1 MDKRAARA
9 QGVLGRS
16 SRTSSRFEGGEVQR
30 QRADGVRGRQCGMAP
45 KTDAGEAG
53 CGRAVCRICSH
64 RCSLAEGAVGR
75 CRARVARG
83 GEVVSLN
90 YGLATSLALDPIEK
104 KPLARLHP
112 GSTVLSVGSFGC
124 NLSCPFCQNASI
136 AQAGEHEVRWRR
148 VEPGELVEQ
157 ALRLAD
163 RGCIGIAYTYN
174 EPLVGFEFVRDC
186 ARLAHEAGLLNVVVS
201 NGMICDE
208 PLEELVPLI
217 DAANID
223 LKGFSQ
229 DFYDLVGGEYLTVRR
244 TIERLAAA
252 PSCHLEVTTLVIPGL
267 NDDVGQIAEA
277 ARWLASLDPGIT
289 YHLTRFFPQHRMAD
303 RPPTPIAT
311 LREAADAAR
320 RYLRDVRLGNC

>member
-9 QGVLGRS
+9 KGVLGRS

-30 QRADGVRGRQCGMAP
+30 QRADGVRGRPCGMAP

-53 CGRAVCRICSH
+53 RGRAVCRICPH

-75 CRARVARG
+75 CRARVARDG
-83 GEVVSLN
+83 VVVSLN

-104 KPLARLHP
+104 KPLARFHP

-136 AQAGEHEVRWRR
+136 AQAGKHEVRWRR

-174 EPLVGFEFVRDC
+174 ELLVGFEFVRDC

-201 NGMICDE
+201 NGVICDE

-229 DFYDLVGGEYLTVRR
+229 GFYDIVGGDFLTVRR

-267 NDDVGQIAEA
+267 NDDVEEIAEA
-277 ARWLASLDPGIT
+277 ARWLASLDHGIT

-320 RYLRDVRLGNC
+320 RHLHDVRLGNC

>member
-1 MDKRAARA
+1 
-9 QGVLGRS
+9 
-16 SRTSSRFEGGEVQR
+16 
-30 QRADGVRGRQCGMAP
+30 MAP

-53 CGRAVCRICSH
+53 RGRAVCRICPH

-75 CRARVARG
+75 CRARVARD

-104 KPLARLHP
+104 KPLARFHP

-186 ARLAHEAGLLNVVVS
+186 ARLVHEAGLLNVVVS

-229 DFYDLVGGEYLTVRR
+229 DFYDLVGGEYLTARR

-267 NDDVGQIAEA
+267 NDDVGQIADA
-277 ARWLASLDPGIT
+277 AWWLASLDPGIT

-303 RPPTPIAT
+303 RPPTSIAT
-311 LREAADAAR
+311 LREAAVAAR
-320 RYLRDVRLGNC
+320 RYLRYVRLGNC

>member
-1 MDKRAARA
+1 M
-9 QGVLGRS
+9 V
-16 SRTSSRFEGGEVQR
+16 
-30 QRADGVRGRQCGMAP
+30 P

-53 CGRAVCRICSH
+53 CGRAVCRICPH

-104 KPLARLHP
+104 KPLARFHP

-186 ARLAHEAGLLNVVVS
+186 ARLTHEAGLLNVVVS

-244 TIERLAAA
+244 TIESLAAA

-277 ARWLASLDPGIT
+277 ARWLASLDPGFT

-311 LREAADAAR
+311 LREAAVAAR

>member
-1 MDKRAARA
+1 
-9 QGVLGRS
+9 
-16 SRTSSRFEGGEVQR
+16 
-30 QRADGVRGRQCGMAP
+30 MAP

-53 CGRAVCRICSH
+53 RGRAVCRICPH

-75 CRARVARG
+75 CRARVARD

-104 KPLARLHP
+104 KPLARFHSN
-112 GSTVLSVGSFGC
+112 STVLSVGSFGC

-267 NDDVGQIAEA
+267 NDDVGQIADA
-277 ARWLASLDPGIT
+277 ARWLASLDPAII
-289 YHLTRFFPQHRMAD
+289 YHLTRFFPQHLMAD
-303 RPPTPIAT
+303 RPPTPIST

>member
-1 MDKRAARA
+1 
-9 QGVLGRS
+9 
-16 SRTSSRFEGGEVQR
+16 
-30 QRADGVRGRQCGMAP
+30 MAP

-53 CGRAVCRICSH
+53 CGRAVCRICPH

-104 KPLARLHP
+104 KPLARFHP

-277 ARWLASLDPGIT
+277 ARWLASLDPGFT

-311 LREAADAAR
+311 LREAAVAAR
-320 RYLRDVRLGNC
+320 RYLRYVRLGNC

>member
-1 MDKRAARA
+1 
-9 QGVLGRS
+9 
-16 SRTSSRFEGGEVQR
+16 
-30 QRADGVRGRQCGMAP
+30 MAP

-53 CGRAVCRICSH
+53 CGRAVCRICPH

-75 CRARVARG
+75 CRARVARD

-104 KPLARLHP
+104 KPLARFHP

-229 DFYDLVGGEYLTVRR
+229 DFYDLVGGEYLTVCR

-277 ARWLASLDPGIT
+277 ARWLASLDPGII

-303 RPPTPIAT
+303 RPPTPIST